1 MFCFAPGHPFAPHL
15 EGGVFHVGSHQCDHL
30 LFRHAE
36 LVMDGFEGGS
46 VLPGHFDDPVQ
57 ILRLNVFQSGS
68 KNSGRSSGLPMATA
82 GLVQPD

>member
-1 MFCFAPGHPFAPHL
+1 
-15 EGGVFHVGSHQCDHL
+15 
-30 LFRHAE
+30 
-36 LVMDGFEGGS
+36 MDGFEGGS